1 MPRTAA
7 EDLQHDLR
15 VRLVDALGGAN
26 AHLPFVDGV
35 RDVPAEARDRRPPG
49 APHSPW
55 EVLEHMRLT
64 LWDILEF
71 SRDPKHVSPQ
81 FPSGYWPPSGSTS
94 AGGAWEKS
102 VDAFERDLQA
112 MKDLVF
118 DPRRDL
124 FEKVDHPDAQPHHT
138 LAREAMVVVD
148 HNGYHLGEMVLLR
161 RLLGVWP
168 GG

>member
-1 MPRTAA
+1 MAPPTT
-7 EDLQHDLR
+7 ELHSELR
-15 VRLVDALGGAN
+15 ERLIDALGGAN
-26 AHLPFVDGV
+26 AHLPFVDVV
-35 RDVPAEARDRRPPG
+35 RDFPPEARDRRPPG

-71 SRDPKHVSPQ
+71 SRDSKHASPE
-81 FPSGYWPPSGSTS
+81 FPTGYWPPAGSSST
-94 AGGAWEKS
+94 GGAWERS
-102 VDAFERDLQA
+102 VAAFERDMQA
-112 MKDLVF
+112 MKDLVA
-118 DPRRDL
+118 DPQRDL
-124 FEKVDHPDAQPHHT
+124 HTQIDHPDAQPHHT

-168 GG
+168 EG

>member
-1 MPRTAA
+1 MPRTI
-7 EDLQHDLR
+7 EDVQHAMR
-15 VRLVDALGGAN
+15 ARLIDALGGAN
-26 AHLPFVDGV
+26 AHQPFAVLV
-35 RDVPAEARDRRPPG
+35 RDIPAEARDRRPPG
-49 APHSPW
+49 AAHSPW

-81 FPSGYWPPSGSTS
+81 FPSGYWPLSGSTS

-112 MKDLVF
+112 MKDLVA
-118 DPRRDL
+118 DPQRDL